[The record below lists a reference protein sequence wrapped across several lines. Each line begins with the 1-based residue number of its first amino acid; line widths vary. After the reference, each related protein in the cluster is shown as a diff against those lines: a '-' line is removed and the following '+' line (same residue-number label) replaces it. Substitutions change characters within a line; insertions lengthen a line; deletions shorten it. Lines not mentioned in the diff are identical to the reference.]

1 MPIQTYKPTSPGR
14 RFGSVSDFS
23 EITKKRPE
31 KSKGQ
36 DGAKTNTINQKT
48 SAIIEKTS
56 VVNWQGVNYD
66 TERISKIN
74 RNSS

>member
-1 MPIQTYKPTSPGR
+1 MRENDICRNNEK
-14 RFGSVSDFS
+14 
-23 EITKKRPE
+23 KKRPE

-36 DGAKTNTINQKT
+36 DEAKTNTINQKT